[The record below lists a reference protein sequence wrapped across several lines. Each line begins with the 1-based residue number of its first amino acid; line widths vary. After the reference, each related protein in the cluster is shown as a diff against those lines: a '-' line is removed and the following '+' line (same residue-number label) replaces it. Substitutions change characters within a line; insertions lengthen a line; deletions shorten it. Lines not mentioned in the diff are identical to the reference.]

1 MLKQKTMKKVITM
14 IAMLVISATGFAQ
27 LSTTNNADAKFASAM
42 EANLKILDTA
52 TTADT
57 YIMLA
62 NSFERIGEADK
73 KNWQPY
79 YYAALCHAYMAVT
92 VQDKTRIDPLASKA
106 DDYLQKAILL
116 SSNNSEI
123 FTLRAM
129 LLNLQILVDPVNRF
143 QEYSVQSAEYIKKA
157 KELNATNPR
166 PYLIEGRTKL
176 FTPTAFGGGPEAAKP
191 VLEKAI
197 ALYKAFIPENSIA
210 PVWGLSQA
218 EKLLAKLNFK

>member
-1 MLKQKTMKKVITM
+1 MKRTISTL
-14 IAMLVISATGFAQ
+14 AMLVISFAGFAQ
-27 LSTTNNADAKFASAM
+27 LNTASNPDAKFTTAM
-42 EANLKILDTA
+42 EASLKILDTA
-52 TTADT
+52 STADT

-62 NSFERIGEADK
+62 NNFERIGEADK

-79 YYAALCHAYMAVT
+79 YYAALCYAYMAVN
-92 VQDKTRIDPLASKA
+92 VKDKTRIDPLASKA
-106 DDYLQKAILL
+106 DVYLQQAVLL

-123 FTLRAM
+123 VTLQAM

-143 QEYSVQSAEYIKKA
+143 QDYSVQSAEYIKKA
-157 KELNATNPR
+157 KEWNPANPR

-176 FTPTAFGGGPEAAKP
+176 FTPAAFGGGPGAAKP

-218 EKLLAKLNFK
+218 EKLLVKVNTK